1 MREPVLNRSFVISFL
16 LHAGLVGLL
25 LFLARPPLSPDRPI
39 RVRFVEPPPIAA
51 APESRGP
58 APQPA
63 PRPAPRPVQK
73 APPAPPA
80 RSGSSEQNVRDD
92 RVAPPAPP
100 AVSPAPRP
108 VQTPEPPSTSSPP
121 PQVASRPAPEVATPP
136 IMTAPRDPLPERDL
150 SDRSGFSLGGPPPAP
165 PGSRGAPGSP
175 RADSARPSLRDQIA
189 GLGSGVTAERI
200 GPAERTI
207 SLGDR
212 EPRYLRYLAHLKR
225 RIESEWLPPEDARR
239 VGAGGEVI
247 LVFTLNPTGSLT
259 FIRLVESSG
268 FPTLDNES
276 LRSVKA
282 AAPFD
287 AFPREMGGEPVNI
300 VATFTYGSPAR
311 YRRN

>member
-1 MREPVLNRSFVISFL
+1 M
-16 LHAGLVGLL
+16 L

-39 RVRFVEPPPIAA
+39 RVRFVEPPPVAGQ
-51 APESRGP
+51 PDSQGP

-63 PRPAPRPVQK
+63 PRPIPK

-80 RSGSSEQNVRDD
+80 RSGSSERGGRDD
-92 RVAPPAPP
+92 RPARPEPPPAPP
-100 AVSPAPRP
+100 TPRAVPA
-108 VQTPEPPSTSSPP
+108 PEPPLASSPP
-121 PQVASRPAPEVATPP
+121 PQVASRPTPEVAPP
-136 IMTAPRDPLPERDL
+136 IVESPREPLPARVP
-150 SDRSGFSLGGPPPAP
+150 SDRSGFSLGGPPPAA

-175 RADSARPSLRDQIA
+175 RTDSAQPSLRDQIA
-189 GLGSGVTAERI
+189 GLGSGLTAERI

-212 EPRYLRYLAHLKR
+212 EPRFLRYLAHLKR
-225 RIESEWLPPEDARR
+225 RIESEWIPPEDARR
-239 VGAGGEVI
+239 IGAGGDVV
-247 LVFTLNPTGSLT
+247 LVFTLNPTGTLT
-259 FIRLVESSG
+259 YIRLVESSG

-287 AFPREMGGEPVNI
+287 AFPSQMGGEPVNI